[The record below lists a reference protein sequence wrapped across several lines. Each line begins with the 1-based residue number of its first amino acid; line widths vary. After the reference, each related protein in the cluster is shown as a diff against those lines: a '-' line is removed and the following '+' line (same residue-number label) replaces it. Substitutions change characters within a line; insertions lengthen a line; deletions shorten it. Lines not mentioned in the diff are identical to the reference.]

1 MAEERMYSDSS
12 NLAFGI
18 NPTARGEGEASPLDP
33 LTVLT
38 LLEKVAGIV
47 DSVNETQRK
56 MEQQQLEIENTVKE
70 IQIDVAKLNKAHL
83 TTDTTVS
90 KLLVK
95 TQKINANVKDV
106 RQRLDKTNAQV
117 KKVEGN
123 HRELLKR
130 NKFRVVIFQEEN
142 QMPSSVVYKNL
153 PHEGNV
159 AAAEEEHTATAATPP
174 PDLSSDE
181 EFVYNEETAS
191 ARLRKSGMK
200 RVDSIKKA
208 FSKENMQKTKQN
220 FGKQMNRLSNTI
232 VPPDR
237 REKIRISGERIK
249 KSIVDSKPF
258 HMNIKKKNERSGAE
272 GQEVAVKGV
281 GESSKGEVTGT
292 EAAKEVDTPGAV
304 EVGEDNLPA
313 MVTNIANTETVVVT
327 MEKKGDEAVPSVAE
341 VKQSPEFS

>member
-1 MAEERMYSDSS
+1 MAEERVYSDSS
-12 NLAFGI
+12 NLAFDI
-18 NPTARGEGEASPLDP
+18 STAATGEGEVAP
-33 LTVLT
+33 LTPLTILT

-56 MEQQQLEIENTVKE
+56 MEQQQLDIENTVKE

-83 TTDTTVS
+83 TTDITVA
-90 KLLVK
+90 KLLEK

-106 RQRLDKTNAQV
+106 RQRLDKTNTQV

-142 QMPSSVVYKNL
+142 EMPSSVSYKKL
-153 PHEGNV
+153 PNEGNV
-159 AAAEEEHTATAATPP
+159 AAAEEEHTAAAAMPP

-181 EFVYNEETAS
+181 EYVYDEESRA
-191 ARLRKSGMK
+191 ARLKKSGMK
-200 RVDSIKKA
+200 QVDSFRKA

-220 FGKQMNRLSNTI
+220 FGKQMNRLSATI

-281 GESSKGEVTGT
+281 GESSKGGVTGT
-292 EAAKEVDTPGAV
+292 EVTTEVDAPGAAA
-304 EVGEDNLPA
+304 VGEDGLPA
-313 MVTNIANTETVVVT
+313 MVTHVANTETVVVT
-327 MEKKGDEAVPSVAE
+327 METKGEEAVPAVAE
-341 VKQSPEFS
+341 VKRSPEFS

>member
-1 MAEERMYSDSS
+1 MAEERVYSDSS
-12 NLAFGI
+12 NLAFDI
-18 NPTARGEGEASPLDP
+18 STTAAGEGNVAPLDP
-33 LTVLT
+33 LTIFN

-56 MEQQQLEIENTVKE
+56 MELQQLEIENTVKE
-70 IQIDVAKLNKAHL
+70 IQLDVAKLNKAHL
-83 TTDTTVS
+83 TTDNTVA
-90 KLLVK
+90 KLLEK

-142 QMPSSVVYKNL
+142 EMPSSVTYKKL
-153 PHEGNV
+153 PNEGS
-159 AAAEEEHTATAATPP
+159 AAATEEHTSTAATPP

-181 EFVYNEETAS
+181 EFVYHEETA
-191 ARLRKSGMK
+191 ATRLKKSGMK
-200 RVDSIKKA
+200 RVDDIKKV

-220 FGKQMNRLSNTI
+220 LGKRMNRLSATI
-232 VPPDR
+232 VSPDQ

-272 GQEVAVKGV
+272 GQEVAVKSV

-292 EAAKEVDTPGAV
+292 EAAADVNAPAPPEVS
-304 EVGEDNLPA
+304 EDGLPSTGPH
-313 MVTNIANTETVVVT
+313 VANTETVVVT
-327 MEKKGDEAVPSVAE
+327 MEAKGEEALSAVAE
-341 VKQSPEFS
+341 GKRSPEFS

>member
-1 MAEERMYSDSS
+1 MAEERVYSDSS
-12 NLAFGI
+12 NLAYDLS
-18 NPTARGEGEASPLDP
+18 TAAAGEGDASPLDP
-33 LTVLT
+33 LTIFN

-47 DSVNETQRK
+47 DSVNETQQK
-56 MEQQQLEIENTVKE
+56 MELQQLEIENTVKE

-83 TTDTTVS
+83 ATDNTVA

-142 QMPSSVVYKNL
+142 EMPSSVTYKKL
-153 PHEGNV
+153 PNEGN
-159 AAAEEEHTATAATPP
+159 AAASEEHSSKTATPP

-181 EFVYNEETAS
+181 EFVYEDGTAA
-191 ARLRKSGMK
+191 ARLKKSGMK
-200 RVDSIKKA
+200 GVDNIKKV
-208 FSKENMQKTKQN
+208 FSRENMQKTKQN
-220 FGKQMNRLSNTI
+220 LGKQMNRLSATI
-232 VPPDR
+232 VPPDQ

-258 HMNIKKKNERSGAE
+258 HMKKKNERSGAE
-272 GQEVAVKGV
+272 GQEVAIKSV
-281 GESSKGEVTGT
+281 GESSKGEGTGP
-292 EAAKEVDTPGAV
+292 EAA
-304 EVGEDNLPA
+304 
-313 MVTNIANTETVVVT
+313 TNINAAAAAEVSEDSLPSMGLHVANTEMVVVT
-327 MEKKGDEAVPSVAE
+327 MEAKGEEAVPAVAE
-341 VKQSPEFS
+341 GKRSPEFS

>member
-1 MAEERMYSDSS
+1 MAEERVYSDSS
-12 NLAFGI
+12 NLAFDI
-18 NPTARGEGEASPLDP
+18 ATSDTGEGEAAPLDP
-33 LTVLT
+33 LTILT

-83 TTDTTVS
+83 TTDATVA

-142 QMPSSVVYKNL
+142 EMPSSVIYKNL

-159 AAAEEEHTATAATPP
+159 AAAEEHTATAATPP

-181 EFVYNEETAS
+181 EFVYDEETAA
-191 ARLRKSGMK
+191 ARLKKSGMK
-200 RVDSIKKA
+200 GVDNLKKT
-208 FSKENMQKTKQN
+208 FSKENIEKTRQN

-232 VPPDR
+232 VPPER
-237 REKIRISGERIK
+237 REKIRISGEKFK

-272 GQEVAVKGV
+272 GQEGAVKGV

-292 EAAKEVDTPGAV
+292 EVAKEVDAPEAGEGSLPGT
-304 EVGEDNLPA
+304 
-313 MVTNIANTETVVVT
+313 VTNVGNAETVAVT
-327 MEKKGDEAVPSVAE
+327 METKSDEAIPAVAE
-341 VKQSPEFS
+341 VKQNPEFS

>member
-1 MAEERMYSDSS
+1 MAEERVYSDSS
-12 NLAFGI
+12 NLAFDI
-18 NPTARGEGEASPLDP
+18 ATSATGEGEAAPLDP
-33 LTVLT
+33 LTILT

-83 TTDTTVS
+83 TTDSTVA

-142 QMPSSVVYKNL
+142 EMPSSVIYKNL

-159 AAAEEEHTATAATPP
+159 AAAEGEHAATAATPP

-181 EFVYNEETAS
+181 EFVYDEETAA
-191 ARLRKSGMK
+191 ARLKKSGMK
-200 RVDSIKKA
+200 QQD
-208 FSKENMQKTKQN
+208 F
-220 FGKQMNRLSNTI
+220 
-232 VPPDR
+232 
-237 REKIRISGERIK
+237 
-249 KSIVDSKPF
+249 
-258 HMNIKKKNERSGAE
+258 
-272 GQEVAVKGV
+272 
-281 GESSKGEVTGT
+281 
-292 EAAKEVDTPGAV
+292 
-304 EVGEDNLPA
+304 
-313 MVTNIANTETVVVT
+313 
-327 MEKKGDEAVPSVAE
+327 
-341 VKQSPEFS
+341 

>member
-1 MAEERMYSDSS
+1 MAEEQVYSDSS
-12 NLAFGI
+12 NLAFDI
-18 NPTARGEGEASPLDP
+18 TSAATGEGEATPLNP
-33 LTVLT
+33 LTILT

-83 TTDTTVS
+83 TTDTTVA

-142 QMPSSVVYKNL
+142 EMPSSVIYKNL

-159 AAAEEEHTATAATPP
+159 VAAEDEHSATAATPP

-181 EFVYNEETAS
+181 EFVYDEETTA
-191 ARLRKSGMK
+191 ARLKKSGKM
-200 RVDSIKKA
+200 RVDSIRKA
-208 FSKENMQKTKQN
+208 FSKENMQKTRQN
-220 FGKQMNRLSNTI
+220 LEKQMNRLSNTI

-258 HMNIKKKNERSGAE
+258 HMNVKKKNERSGAE

-281 GESSKGEVTGT
+281 GESSKGVVTGT
-292 EAAKEVDTPGAV
+292 EVATDVGAPGAA
-304 EVGEDNLPA
+304 EVGEDSLPETI
-313 MVTNIANTETVVVT
+313 TNVANTETVVVT
-327 MEKKGDEAVPSVAE
+327 MEKGDEPVPAVAE